1 MAAPK
6 SSKSAK
12 KSVAKK
18 TAAKKAVAKRPVIKQ
33 AVAKKAA
40 RKPTV
45 SKTAAKK
52 PTVSK
57 TAAKKPTVSKTAAKK
72 TVAKK
77 TAAKKTAVKK
87 TVAKK
92 TAAKKTAVKKTAVK
106 KTVAK
111 KAAVKK
117 TAVKKT
123 VAKRPVANK
132 AAVKKTV
139 VKKTAAKKAVA
150 KKAAVREAV
159 VKKAAVNTTASKK
172 AAVKKTAS
180 KKVASKKVASKKSA
194 AKKAVDP
201 ATPRPIQTVPP
212 KLAPKIKEK
221 KTPFPSLLSND
232 VPEVVEVP
240 KPRGTSKDGIAY
252 TKDFDVKFLKAQK
265 DELLAR
271 RAGELLRATRLEE
284 EAISLIEDGEM
295 GDVQFDDEGGEGD
308 TMVVQRD
315 LDRLLSGQARQSIGD
330 IDEALARIEVGTY
343 GYSVVSGK
351 PIPRERLEAIPET
364 TVLAVEKVSGA
375 GFR

>member
-6 SSKSAK
+6 TSNPAK
-12 KSVAKK
+12 KSVAQKMAAKKAVAKSPVTKQAAAKKAVRKTTVSQTAAKKTAAKK
-18 TAAKKAVAKRPVIKQ
+18 TAAKKAVAKK
-33 AVAKKAA
+33 AVAKKA
-40 RKPTV
+40 V
-45 SKTAAKK
+45 AKK
-52 PTVSK
+52 AV
-57 TAAKKPTVSKTAAKK
+57 AKKAVAKKAVAKK

-77 TAAKKTAVKK
+77 TAAKKT
-87 TVAKK
+87 
-92 TAAKKTAVKKTAVK
+92 
-106 KTVAK
+106 VAK
-111 KAAVKK
+111 KAAVK
-117 TAVKKT
+117 TI
-123 VAKRPVANK
+123 
-132 AAVKKTV
+132 
-139 VKKTAAKKAVA
+139 
-150 KKAAVREAV
+150 
-159 VKKAAVNTTASKK
+159 ASKK
-172 AAVKKTAS
+172 AVVKSTASRKSAS
-180 KKVASKKVASKKSA
+180 KKSAAKKSA

-201 ATPRPIQTVPP
+201 AIPRPIQAVPP

-221 KTPFPSLLSND
+221 KSPFPSLLSND

-284 EAISLIEDGEM
+284 EAISLIENGEM

-330 IDEALARIEVGTY
+330 IDEALARLEVGTY

>member
-132 AAVKKTV
+132 AAVKKT
-139 VKKTAAKKAVA
+139 
-150 KKAAVREAV
+150 V